1 MKRIIII
8 ILAVLSFNW
17 TAFAQTP
24 VESLISKYED
34 YKGVKV
40 FVAEGAVMSMARGY
54 IRKSPMG
61 PLADCVDAITI
72 MMMKKVTDDTKQSFA
87 QDLRKTLKSYQFYGK
102 KEGMDKSIVEV
113 YGSPIKN
120 GVVHELIVFNPEKYS
135 LFSLRGSY
143 SVAELKELAPTK

>member
-8 ILAVLSFNW
+8 ILAVLSFNL

-24 VESLISKYED
+24 VESLISTYED

-40 FVAEGAVMSMARGY
+40 FVAEGAVMSIARGY

-61 PLADCVDAITI
+61 PLADCVDVVTI
-72 MMMKKVTDDTKQSFA
+72 MTMKKVTDSTKQSFS
-87 QDLRKTLKSYQFYGK
+87 QDLRRTLKSYQFYGK

-135 LFSLRGSY
+135 LFSMRGAYPVS
-143 SVAELKELAPTK
+143 ELQKLDKK